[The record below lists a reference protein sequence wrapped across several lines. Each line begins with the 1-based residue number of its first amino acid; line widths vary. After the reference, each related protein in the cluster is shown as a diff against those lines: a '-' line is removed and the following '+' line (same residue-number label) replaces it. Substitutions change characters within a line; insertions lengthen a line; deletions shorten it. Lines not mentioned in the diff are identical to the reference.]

1 MWYSTTMT
9 KPNNS
14 EEKIMSLMKY
24 KTRHPHPFFRDA
36 NRFFGYESLD
46 STIPVDLLENDNE
59 YIIVA
64 NVPGISKENI
74 EIEVN
79 QKTLLLRAKLEEV
92 EDKEEEESSTK
103 FVHRERIATSFSRK
117 VRFAQPVNSKEAV
130 TTLID
135 GVLTITL
142 PKSEEAKSVKL
153 TVN

>member
-1 MWYSTTMT
+1 
-9 KPNNS
+9 
-14 EEKIMSLMKY
+14 MSLMKY
-24 KTRHPHPFFRDA
+24 KTRRPHPFYRDV
-36 NRFFGYESLD
+36 NRFFGYETLD

-59 YIIVA
+59 YIIIA

-79 QKTLLLRAKLEEV
+79 QKSLELRANLEKV
-92 EDKEEEESSTK
+92 EERDEEEENTVK
-103 FVHRERIATSFSRK
+103 FLHRERIATSFSR
-117 VRFAQPVNSKEAV
+117 RFKFSQSVNSKEAV
-130 TTLID
+130 TSLKD